1 MDQFTFPLIALP
13 PILSLSLDG
22 ETGTEGS
29 AITGT
34 VVSLQGLAT
43 LADVVDSAVTVS
55 LTWSRSDPNELLN
68 VTALTSPPYT
78 VATTIDPISVGG
90 VFEFMVTV
98 TPSNSRFVR
107 GITVNTSYTINLEP
121 YPSLMIRETVR
132 SGECV
137 VNETATLIGNV
148 RLLPNTATN
157 HIITYS
163 WTGPDRQ
170 AIPASSEDFTVMG
183 ETLVINN
190 PRNNAGSYIL
200 IGCLTIPGTDV
211 MNRCIPADYP
221 ISTDG

>member
-1 MDQFTFPLIALP
+1 M
-13 PILSLSLDG
+13 LSLSFDG
-22 ETGTEGS
+22 QTGTEGS

-43 LADVVDSAVTVS
+43 LADVVDSPMTVS
-55 LTWSRSDPNELLN
+55 LTWSRPDHNGLLN
-68 VTALTSPPYT
+68 VTALTSPPYSLT
-78 VATTIDPISVGG
+78 TTIDPISVGG
-90 VFEFMVTV
+90 AYEFIVTV
-98 TPSNSRFVR
+98 NTSNSSFVR
-107 GITVNTSYTINLEP
+107 GITMNASYTIKIQP
-121 YPSLMIRETVR
+121 YPLLVIRKTVR

-163 WTGPDRQ
+163 WTRPDGRP
-170 AIPASSEDFTVMG
+170 IMASTEDFTVVGGM
-183 ETLVINN
+183 LVINN
-190 PRNNAGSYIL
+190 IRTNAGIYVL

-211 MNRCIPADYP
+211 MSRCIPANYP